1 MIVDSSAILAILL
14 KEPQGDACL
23 QAVLDAPVRR
33 MSAANLLEAAIVVD
47 RLPERRYAAVFDGMI
62 ADLDIIIEPVTAQQ
76 ARIGREARRRYGRG
90 SRHRAHLNF
99 GDCFA
104 YALAKVYHE
113 PLLFVGNDFI
123 HTDLQPALSNT

>member
-14 KEPQGDACL
+14 KEPHGDACL
-23 QAVLDAPVRR
+23 QALIVAPVKR

-47 RLPERRYAAVFDGMI
+47 RLPERRYAAVFDGLI
-62 ADLDIIIEPVTAQQ
+62 ADLNIIIEPVTAQQ
-76 ARIGREARRRYGRG
+76 AQIGREARQRYGRG

-104 YALAKVYHE
+104 YALARVYDE
-113 PLLFVGNDFI
+113 SLLFVGNDFI
-123 HTDLQPALSNT
+123 HTDLTPALSSA

>member
-1 MIVDSSAILAILL
+1 
-14 KEPQGDACL
+14 
-23 QAVLDAPVRR
+23 

-104 YALAKVYHE
+104 YALAKVYNE

>member
-14 KEPQGDACL
+14 NEPLGNECL
-23 QAVLDAPVRR
+23 IALVDTPVKR

-47 RLPERRYAAVFDGMI
+47 RLPEKKYAAVFDGMI
-62 ADLDIIIEPVTAQQ
+62 ADLGISIEPVTAAQ
-76 ARIGREARRRYGRG
+76 AHIGREARRRYGRG
-90 SRHRAHLNF
+90 SEHRAHLNF

-104 YALAKVYHE
+104 YALAKLYDE

-123 HTDLQPALSNT
+123 HTDLEPALP

>member
-14 KEPQGDACL
+14 GEPQGEACL
-23 QAVLDAPVRR
+23 QALIAAPIKR

-47 RLPERRYAAVFDGMI
+47 RLPEQRYAAVFDGMV
-62 ADLDIIIEPVTAQQ
+62 ADLEIIIEPVTAQQ
-76 ARIGREARRRYGRG
+76 ARIGREARRRYRRG

-104 YALAKVYHE
+104 YALAKTHDE
-113 PLLFVGNDFI
+113 PLLFVGDDFV
-123 HTDLQPALSNT
+123 HTDLRSALSPG